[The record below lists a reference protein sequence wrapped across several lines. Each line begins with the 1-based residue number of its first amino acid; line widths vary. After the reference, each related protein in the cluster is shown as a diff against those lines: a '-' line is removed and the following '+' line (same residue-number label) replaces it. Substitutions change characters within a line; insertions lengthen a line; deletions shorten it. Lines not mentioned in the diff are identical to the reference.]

1 MKMFS
6 QVFCEFSNENNYT
19 VYMHMRAE
27 NNCCR
32 WFYMCEWSC
41 NLFQPIPWTK
51 ELCLKDMTEE
61 KMILKIITRISGFT
75 PNCLWLEWSCLEF
88 QIDLTSND
96 SLTIHPFFLINAV
109 KYKKMSI
116 NLTLAAFLW
125 WIFGCIVLKPLWNSL
140 HIHVVIKIITFSL
153 QCLFVKLTFWL
164 HIDFSFF
171 LGTNCSWI
179 FSVRL
184 FCAASQGLGSWK
196 NSTPIIAGNFRD
208 IEEISELINVMGPV

>member
-19 VYMHMRAE
+19 VYMHMRVE

-109 KYKKMSI
+109 NGQI
-116 NLTLAAFLW
+116 
-125 WIFGCIVLKPLWNSL
+125 LKNVYQPYPCGISL
-140 HIHVVIKIITFSL
+140 MN
-153 QCLFVKLTFWL
+153 FWL
-164 HIDFSFF
+164 YSFEA
-171 LGTNCSWI
+171 LM
-179 FSVRL
+179 
-184 FCAASQGLGSWK
+184 K
-196 NSTPIIAGNFRD
+196 
-208 IEEISELINVMGPV
+208 